1 LLLHCDLRLDFAGWL
16 AVDLWLRIATRAI
29 ADTLD
34 LRLRITPSA
43 LYNRSLYGS
52 SRSLHGLLIRRL
64 AGFASSAS
72 ELLLDLRV
80 SLRLAPRFFL
90 FLILRVRLCA
100 ERQCDPEA

>member
-1 LLLHCDLRLDFAGWL
+1 LLLHCDLRLDFADRL

-29 ADTLD
+29 AATLD
-34 LRLRITPSA
+34 LRLRITPRA

-52 SRSLHGLLIRRL
+52 SRSLHALLIRRL
-64 AGFASSAS
+64 AGFAISAS
-72 ELLLDLRV
+72 ELLLDLSR

-90 FLILRVRLCA
+90 FFIVRVRLCA